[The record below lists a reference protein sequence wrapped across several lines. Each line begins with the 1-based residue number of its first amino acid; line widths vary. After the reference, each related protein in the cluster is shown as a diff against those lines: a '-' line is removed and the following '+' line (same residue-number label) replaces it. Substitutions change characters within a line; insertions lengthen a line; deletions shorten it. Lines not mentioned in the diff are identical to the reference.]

1 MGPAQRAKQ
10 AEDAASKLGS
20 LVRSPQV
27 AQLLQQPLPAQ
38 PAAEQKAVLA
48 DINSNLQ
55 QLYKK
60 LPANPNTNSERAA
73 TVQLLRGV
81 LHQEA
86 VRSIGVLQVWL
97 QQQPQRLVT
106 ALQSYDL
113 QLGTIEGA
121 WYAGMHVMCRIA
133 ELLLDC
139 KASRSSSSST
149 AGAALLVV
157 EMTQQLLQSGG
168 CIQQLSSVLA
178 KAKLHV
184 IDSCAPVLPRLH
196 AQQQR

>member
-55 QLYKK
+55 QLYEK

-73 TVQLLRGV
+73 MQLLRGV

-97 QQQPQRLVT
+97 QQQPQQLVA

-149 AGAALLVV
+149 AGGALLVV
-157 EMTQQLLQSGG
+157 EMTQQLLQS
-168 CIQQLSSVLA
+168 VN
-178 KAKLHV
+178 
-184 IDSCAPVLPRLH
+184 RH
-196 AQQQR
+196 A